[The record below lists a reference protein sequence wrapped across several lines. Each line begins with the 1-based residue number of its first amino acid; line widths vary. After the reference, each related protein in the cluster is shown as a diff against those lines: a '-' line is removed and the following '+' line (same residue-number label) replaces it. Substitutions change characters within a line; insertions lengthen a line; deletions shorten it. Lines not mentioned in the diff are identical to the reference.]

1 MKRPESEN
9 RLGLKGL
16 VVFAL
21 AVGVMVGAGLAFIH
35 KMAEFAMTI
44 GEEEVI
50 GFGSVS
56 IATYLLGMLPIL
68 FLTLWAVFT
77 GRFRDIEEP
86 KFRMFELQEQ
96 IDRELER
103 QGRRG

>member
-1 MKRPESEN
+1 MNCPESQN
-9 RLGLKGL
+9 RLGRKGWI
-16 VVFAL
+16 VFVL

-44 GEEEVI
+44 GEDEVI
-50 GFGSVS
+50 GFGAVS
-56 IATYLLGMLPIL
+56 IATYLIGMLPIL
-68 FLTLWAVFT
+68 FLTLWAIFT

-86 KFRMFELQEQ
+86 KFRIFELEEQ
-96 IDRELER
+96 IDREIER